1 MLNRIE
7 ATATAGTAPPAR
19 HSLRFKATEVT
30 SCAAGHG
37 PCEWLL
43 SFQAP
48 PSQGRLQWISIHGAT
63 PSAIR
68 WVQVRR
74 RTQAVFEM
82 DSLLD
87 RSGHLSSAG
96 EMLHAMAS
104 MDGHPGMRIDCR
116 DTHPLDMHE
125 TAVALRLT
133 GPNLGALAHIEV
145 HAGLLDS

>member
-1 MLNRIE
+1 MLNHTE
-7 ATATAGTAPPAR
+7 TAGTAVQAPHR
-19 HSLRFKATEVT
+19 LLFKATEVT
-30 SCAAGHG
+30 SCAARHG

-43 SFQAP
+43 SFKAP
-48 PSQGRLQWISIHGAT
+48 ASRGRLHWISIQGAT
-63 PSAIR
+63 PSAVR

-133 GPNLGALAHIEV
+133 GPDLGALAHIEV